1 MIASAGST
9 FCNPVTNQACLEKI
23 LSGLSPAGIA
33 DAVGKSLGGAVSTAA
48 GHLASSAT
56 NSAVDQLAQAIETGI
71 GQVLVDTLTLWVKL
85 RSPNLASDPVPR
97 MMQEYLWP
105 WTVGV
110 ALIGFIVIAARMAL
124 TRRGAPLA
132 DLGQG
137 LLIISCTTAAGTILP
152 TLLLEA
158 GDEWSNWVL
167 QASTGGKFSE
177 RFGHMFGLLTKA
189 GGAGLT
195 AGVIIVVGIVFMIAA
210 VIQGVLL
217 LFRMGSVVILAGV
230 LPLAAAG
237 SLNPLMKPG
246 FKKITGWMLALI
258 MYKPAA
264 AMVMATGFLMFG
276 SGTSVVDLFT
286 GLAVMIL
293 SLVALPSLMKFFTW
307 STGELGAGGGSLLG
321 TVIGAATA
329 VGAMRGGGSSSAAG
343 QASNLN
349 NGLGD
354 AGKGAGNGKQPAGA
368 QANGTGTQSGQ
379 PPRGGTQ
386 SDKTQG
392 QAQSPGGAGSAAGS
406 VRKAGGT
413 AAAGAAHPVA
423 AAGTIVLGAG
433 QAAASAGRGVADSS
447 GPPKEGAA

>member
-1 MIASAGST
+1 MIASAAST
-9 FCNPVTNQACLEKI
+9 FCNPVTNQQCLVKI

-33 DAVGKSLGGAVSTAA
+33 DAIGKSFGGVISSAA

-56 NSAVDQLAQAIETGI
+56 NSAVNQLAQAIETGI
-71 GQVLVDTLTLWVKL
+71 GQVLTDTLTFWVKL

-97 MMQEYLWP
+97 LMQEYLWP

-110 ALIGFIVIAARMAL
+110 AMIGFIVIGARMAL

-137 LLIISCTTAAGTILP
+137 LLIIACTTAAGTILP

-158 GDEWSNWVL
+158 GDEWSSWVL
-167 QASTGGKFSE
+167 QASTGGRFAY
-177 RFGHMFGLLTKA
+177 RFGHMFGMLSSGTNSGVA
-189 GGAGLT
+189 
-195 AGVIIVVGIVFMIAA
+195 AGVVIVVGVVFMIAA
-210 VIQGVLL
+210 VVQGVLL

-258 MYKPAA
+258 MYKPIA

-276 SGTSVVDLFT
+276 KGRSVVDLFT
-286 GLAVMIL
+286 GLAVIIL
-293 SLVALPSLMKFFTW
+293 SLVAMPSLMKFFTW
-307 STGELGAGGGSLLG
+307 STGELAGSGGSLLG

-329 VGAMRGGGSSSAAG
+329 VGAMRGGGGSAASG

-349 NGLGD
+349 NGLGS
-354 AGKGAGNGKQPAGA
+354 ARNGTGGGNPPSGG
-368 QANGTGTQSGQ
+368 QANGTGPQPGRPPGGGSQGQ
-379 PPRGGTQ
+379 G
-386 SDKTQG
+386 QG
-392 QAQSPGGAGSAAGS
+392 QASPQGGAGNAARTMQS
-406 VRKAGGT
+406 AGGK
-413 AAAGAAHPVA
+413 AAAGPAGAVA
-423 AAGTIVLGAG
+423 AGGTIVLGAAQG
-433 QAAASAGRGVADSS
+433 LADSS
-447 GPPKEGAA
+447 GPPKGGAS